1 MPCAAKPVMISIQT
15 REFMPWNCCRARQN
29 LWQLQFHKVAMQGCN
44 TSAANCAAA
53 AMRGKTCGLCNTSP
67 GNYATAV
74 IRGKPLVAAKQ
85 ARENL
90 WRLKTSA
97 GIYAVELLPCAAKP
111 VAVAI

>member
-1 MPCAAKPVMISIQT
+1 MRGKTCNDFNTNAGIYAMELLPCAAKPVAVAIS
-15 REFMPWNCCRARQN
+15 
-29 LWQLQFHKVAMQGCN
+29 QGCN

-53 AMRGKTCGLCNTSP
+53 AMRGKTCGLRNTSA

-90 WRLKTSA
+90 
-97 GIYAVELLPCAAKP
+97 
-111 VAVAI
+111 